1 MSSYLVGVLDGYDA
15 DAQAALQKRSAASRG
30 REASR
35 VNLDQGQESF
45 TLVDFLL
52 PLLILLVAVVSW
64 YMLTFKSH
72 PSEDWLPDGH
82 CKIQIYFYG
91 ILEWD
96 CSHVGYIWKFCI
108 GLDGYATYTIF
119 CVIHNLAMFSRCNPK
134 ETWHLPSIL
143 VCWCEMGSCVCIWF
157 STL

>member
-72 PSEDWLPDGH
+72 PSED
-82 CKIQIYFYG
+82 
-91 ILEWD
+91 
-96 CSHVGYIWKFCI
+96 
-108 GLDGYATYTIF
+108 
-119 CVIHNLAMFSRCNPK
+119 
-134 ETWHLPSIL
+134 
-143 VCWCEMGSCVCIWF
+143 
-157 STL
+157 